1 MLHLHVTVEG
11 GYQDFQVRFA
21 SLYVEEKVVTY
32 YENGM
37 QKSIIKYIEECAG
50 APTFASTRGYLFEA
64 VAHRI
69 LIKGGKFLVCLLLT
83 FSARFLTSL
92 IHC

>member
-1 MLHLHVTVEG
+1 MRCSNVDIDSCMKSIGTVHYNSTEVSGIVLHLHVTVEG

-37 QKSIIKYIEECAG
+37 QKSIIKYIQECAG
-50 APTFASTRGYLFEA
+50 TQPLRRRED
-64 VAHRI
+64 I
-69 LIKGGKFLVCLLLT
+69 CL
-83 FSARFLTSL
+83 RQ
-92 IHC
+92 